1 MKISAKIC
9 IFVEKGLF
17 LQKYPTDFI
26 FVLQIEQ
33 NLQDLL

>member
-17 LQKYPTDFI
+17 LQKYPTDFM
-26 FVLQIEQ
+26 LESKSY
-33 NLQDLL
+33 